1 MEKPVGCPGRKKPI
15 PLFFLHI
22 LLVWPEKTVGEEFT
36 PLLLDA
42 DTQKAR
48 SWVILGELR
57 EFAILNCITLAQA
70 AGYLIYRH
78 YWNSDKETAKLGAA
92 LFRAKSKPS
101 AVNEVPTLTCLWLA
115 TRNNIG
121 RIRYT
126 NLRLQLL
133 KHVKL
138 QPYSFLSELRLAL
151 CPTLFPW
158 PLESSSGL
166 EVQRGVYANLGEAVR
181 CVLQR
186 MIEYGGSEWFPSC
199 CSSDDQDCSNLVATV
214 HLSGD
219 GRGDEKQYSQV
230 SQVRKHR
237 VKSTPT
243 YLTFLNQP

>member
-1 MEKPVGCPGRKKPI
+1 M
-15 PLFFLHI
+15 
-22 LLVWPEKTVGEEFT
+22 
-36 PLLLDA
+36 
-42 DTQKAR
+42 
-48 SWVILGELR
+48 
-57 EFAILNCITLAQA
+57 FAEHNWITFAQA

-78 YWNSDKETAKLGAA
+78 YWQSDKETANIGAM

-101 AVNEVPTLTCLWLA
+101 AVSEVPTLTCLWLA
-115 TRNNIG
+115 TRNNLG

-138 QPYSFLSELRLAL
+138 QPYSFLSELRMSL
-151 CPTLFPW
+151 CPTLQPW

-186 MIEYGGSEWFPSC
+186 MIQYGGFELFPSC
-199 CSSDDQDCSNLVATV
+199 CSSDVQDCSNLVANV

-219 GRGDEKQYSQV
+219 GRGDEKEYSQV
-230 SQVRKHR
+230 SQVGKLRGAIK
-237 VKSTPT
+237 KLFFYFQSK
-243 YLTFLNQP
+243 N